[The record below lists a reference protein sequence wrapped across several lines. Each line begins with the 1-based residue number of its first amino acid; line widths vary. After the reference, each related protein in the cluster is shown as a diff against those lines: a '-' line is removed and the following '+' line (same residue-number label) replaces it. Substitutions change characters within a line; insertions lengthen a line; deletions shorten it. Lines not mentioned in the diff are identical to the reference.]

1 MTHYPFFAYA
11 VCLITS
17 VSSGLGVG
25 GGGIMTLYLSAFA
38 GMKQIYAQGVNLIGF
53 TFALSPSTLINAVKY
68 KPDIRIVT
76 FLTFCGTVGCI
87 LGVLLSSYTPDLV
100 LRKCCGVFL
109 AVTGALSLVKTVRS
123 GD

>member
-109 AVTGALSLVKTVRS
+109 AVTGALSLAKTVRS